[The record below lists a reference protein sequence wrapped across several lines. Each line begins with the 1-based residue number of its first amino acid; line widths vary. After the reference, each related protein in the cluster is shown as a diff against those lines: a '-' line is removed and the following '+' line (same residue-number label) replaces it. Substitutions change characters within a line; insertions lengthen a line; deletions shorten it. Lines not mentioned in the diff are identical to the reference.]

1 MPSDKCIVLNC
12 PSGRNVR
19 KHYFP
24 KNDLEFRI
32 WVKRTGNDKIINL
45 SKEEVIKKYSICTL
59 HFQDSCRS
67 IGTVRLNKGSL
78 PTMFLP
84 NLLDTDEP
92 QSNIN
97 LEVSKVVEY
106 SSFETSFNT
115 LAIPLDKSHEFS
127 TSTPCSS
134 KSSLYEVKPITNNST
149 SEIVIRTP
157 KIRKNLLRDEG
168 FIKSSQLTPI
178 KRKFYKEVVK
188 LKAKVQRMSNSKAS
202 LKSKLCVAKKFIKSN
217 IYKGFQ
223 EKINKTTLEFIES
236 QVGNQHKKLNGRR
249 YTLNDKIFALSIFK
263 TSPKAYKFL
272 SNIFA
277 LPCETTLNNLLEKIP
292 FIPGINSH
300 IEENMKHQVKQLKP
314 MDRTCIILFDEMA
327 LEPGLKYDKK
337 NDLMLG
343 FENFGKTVTNKFADH
358 VLVFMIKGVSKKW
371 KQPYAY
377 YFCQGTTK
385 TNQPMF
391 QNNKLKDSDG
401 TADLLLFVDKT
412 FDSLNASRSIPDA
425 SKPLSGA
432 IKIESEDVH
441 LNHWNQA
448 IRVFQS
454 MKFIDKITKKSLAR
468 QPPCINNWVM
478 TLKSFKYLWYK
489 LKNKH
494 NFKYLLTRNINQD
507 SLEVLFGNIRSHS
520 YRNTNPDCYH
530 FVSSFKTLLINNFS
544 SVKLIGNCELDESD
558 NVLNNLKQFITGLF
572 FIYVFY
578 TFTSYSHL
586 SLCRVSLLVRG
597 LVYG

>member
-1 MPSDKCIVLNC
+1 
-12 PSGRNVR
+12 
-19 KHYFP
+19 
-24 KNDLEFRI
+24 
-32 WVKRTGNDKIINL
+32 
-45 SKEEVIKKYSICTL
+45 
-59 HFQDSCRS
+59 
-67 IGTVRLNKGSL
+67 
-78 PTMFLP
+78 MFF
-84 NLLDTDEP
+84 TE
-92 QSNIN
+92 
-97 LEVSKVVEY
+97 
-106 SSFETSFNT
+106 
-115 LAIPLDKSHEFS
+115 
-127 TSTPCSS
+127 
-134 KSSLYEVKPITNNST
+134 
-149 SEIVIRTP
+149 
-157 KIRKNLLRDEG
+157 IRKNLLRDEG

-385 TNQPMF
+385 TNQLVTCIKEVVKSVKSTGLNIIASVCDQGPTNRSAINHLLNETEAYYKNKEMHRVAYEIDNVEIIPIYDVPHLTKCLRNNLLTKDLEFVMNGKKLQASWDHIIELFNIDKANENYEIRALPKLTEAHVYPYKQKLKVCLATQVFSQRVSSVMKLLSRPMF

-454 MKFIDKITKKSLAR
+454 MKFIDKIIKNSLAR
-468 QPPCINNWVM
+468 QPPCINN
-478 TLKSFKYLWYK
+478 
-489 LKNKH
+489 
-494 NFKYLLTRNINQD
+494 
-507 SLEVLFGNIRSHS
+507 
-520 YRNTNPDCYH
+520 
-530 FVSSFKTLLINNFS
+530 
-544 SVKLIGNCELDESD
+544 
-558 NVLNNLKQFITGLF
+558 
-572 FIYVFY
+572 
-578 TFTSYSHL
+578 
-586 SLCRVSLLVRG
+586 
-597 LVYG
+597 